1 MDFIRRTIIDHET
14 VITKELLD
22 SFQDGIIEAIT
33 KAEAAL
39 DIPPS
44 IYDAATH
51 NEFPSVGDPDVIY
64 KASEEKRLYQW
75 NPDELKYEAL
85 ITSVPLGDISDGTT
99 ISGGGANISDDP
111 SGEGVTNV
119 VIDGGGAGGIGT

>member
-1 MDFIRRTIIDHET
+1 MDFTRRTIVDHET

-39 DIPPS
+39 DTPPS

>member
-1 MDFIRRTIIDHET
+1 MDFTRRTIVDHET

-85 ITSVPLGDISDGTT
+85 ITSVPFGDISDGTT

>member
-1 MDFIRRTIIDHET
+1 MDFTRRTIVDHET

-44 IYDAATH
+44 VYDAATH
-51 NEFPSVGDPDVIY
+51 DDFPSVGSPDVIY

-85 ITSVPLGDISDGTT
+85 ITSVPFGDISDGTT
-99 ISGGGANISDDP
+99 INGGGASGSDDP
-111 SGEGVTNV
+111 SGEGVTTV

>member
-44 IYDAATH
+44 VY
-51 NEFPSVGDPDVIY
+51 
-64 KASEEKRLYQW
+64 
-75 NPDELKYEAL
+75 
-85 ITSVPLGDISDGTT
+85 
-99 ISGGGANISDDP
+99 
-111 SGEGVTNV
+111 
-119 VIDGGGAGGIGT
+119 